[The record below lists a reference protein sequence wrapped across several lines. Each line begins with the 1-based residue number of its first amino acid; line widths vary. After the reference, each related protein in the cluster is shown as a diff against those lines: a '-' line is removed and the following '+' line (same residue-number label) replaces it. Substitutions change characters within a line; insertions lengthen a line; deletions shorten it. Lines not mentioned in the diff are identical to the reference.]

1 MCPCWCLLTWKPVLS
16 AQLHVPLFSICGS
29 VTEGIFPEV
38 VAKYIGQ
45 RSCVEHG
52 FFRNSRSPTFSYL
65 FRNTVLW
72 FPNQKTNLSYIN
84 IDPQIFPKIREFS
97 KIPFTLISYFNFIIW
112 VNIELFILH
121 FYEIINLNVIVKI
134 SLLLICQL

>member
-1 MCPCWCLLTWKPVLS
+1 MLVPVDLKACSVCTAPRASIFHLWVCDWRHLPWGGSKIHRTEIMCGARL
-16 AQLHVPLFSICGS
+16 
-29 VTEGIFPEV
+29 
-38 VAKYIGQ
+38 
-45 RSCVEHG
+45 
-52 FFRNSRSPTFSYL
+52 FRNSRSPAFSYL